1 MKTMDEFMEHTI
13 QDLYSAET
21 QALEAMPQLM
31 ERVHNPQLRQA
42 FQTHQQETQQ
52 QVQRL
57 EQIAQ
62 QLGIN
67 ADGGEACQA
76 MQGLIEE
83 AQDTLAQIEDPELA
97 DAALIG
103 AAQKM
108 EHYEIASYGTARTLA
123 QQVGQ
128 TQAAELLAKTLA
140 EEKATDEKLTQIAT
154 GGVNQQAA
162 QA

>member
-21 QALEAMPQLM
+21 QALEAMPQLAQ
-31 ERVHNPQLRQA
+31 RVQNKQLKQA
-42 FQTHQQETQQ
+42 FEQHQQETQQ

-62 QLGIN
+62 QMGIEVE
-67 ADGGEACQA
+67 GETCQA

-83 AQDTLAQIEDPELA
+83 AQKLLGELEEGDLA
-97 DAALIG
+97 DAAIIG

-108 EHYEIASYGTARTLA
+108 EHYEIACYGTARTLA
-123 QQVGQ
+123 QQAGQ
-128 TQAAELLAKTLA
+128 QQVADLLEQTLQ

-154 GGVNQQAA
+154 SRVNEKAA